1 MNMTGSIDPRVL
13 SMAKN
18 AGPLFPDNL
27 VIVHNSK
34 KTKTMKKNAQ
44 YGDL

>member
-1 MNMTGSIDPRVL
+1 MNMTGSIDPCVL

-27 VIVHNSK
+27 VRVHNLK
-34 KTKTMKKNAQ
+34 KTKRMKKNAQ

>member
-1 MNMTGSIDPRVL
+1 MTGSTDPRVL

-18 AGPLFPDNL
+18 AGPHFPDNL
-27 VIVHNSK
+27 VIVHDWK
-34 KTKTMKKNAQ
+34 KTKMMKKNAQ

>member
-27 VIVHNSK
+27 VRVHNSK
-34 KTKTMKKNAQ
+34 KTKRMKKNPQ